1 MTFKKLKSFI
11 AMFVVAT
18 FIMPQSILAYSN
30 KIIAGGETIGI
41 EIKTKGV
48 MITGFY
54 DVDDNRTFAKLKKGD
69 MIIKADNKEINDIN
83 DFIEIIKNSNQQ
95 NLKLTCKD
103 SNNNTYSETIN
114 LVNKDGVIK
123 TGLYVKD
130 TISGIGT
137 LSFIDPKTKLYGA
150 LGHEISNSINGVK
163 VDIKDGKIYESNI
176 TSIDKSVK
184 GEVGSKRATTNEN
197 KIFGDIN
204 ENTSN
209 GIFGRYSSELN
220 NNKLYEVGDYKDISL
235 GKASLITVVN
245 KNEKKEYDIEI
256 LKKNNNKNDN
266 KNILFKITD
275 EELINKT
282 GGVVQG
288 MSGSPIVQNG
298 KIIGAVTNAVIND
311 PKKGYAILIT
321 TMLEESEN

>member
-1 MTFKKLKSFI
+1 
-11 AMFVVAT
+11 
-18 FIMPQSILAYSN
+18 
-30 KIIAGGETIGI
+30 
-41 EIKTKGV
+41 
-48 MITGFY
+48 
-54 DVDDNRTFAKLKKGD
+54 
-69 MIIKADNKEINDIN
+69 
-83 DFIEIIKNSNQQ
+83 
-95 NLKLTCKD
+95 
-103 SNNNTYSETIN
+103 
-114 LVNKDGVIK
+114 
-123 TGLYVKD
+123 
-130 TISGIGT
+130 
-137 LSFIDPKTKLYGA
+137 
-150 LGHEISNSINGVK
+150 
-163 VDIKDGKIYESNI
+163 
-176 TSIDKSVK
+176 IDKSVK

-209 GIFGRYSSELN
+209 GIFGKYNSELN
-220 NNKLYEVGDYKDISL
+220 NDKLYEVGDYKDISL
-235 GKASLITVVN
+235 GKASLITVIN
-245 KNEKKEYDIEI
+245 KDLKKEYNVEI